1 MPPVVVRLQPNG
13 HLVLPKALRKRAGVA
28 DGAKLEVVWKDGS
41 FSMTPK
47 RAPEDPFRDL
57 AESIEL
63 LRQDTKAKGIDKM
76 TKRQINAAVAAMRRD
91 LKEERK
97 RRAS

>member
-13 HLVLPKALRKRAGVA
+13 QITLPRALRKRAGVA
-28 DGAKLEVVWKDGS
+28 DGAKLEVVWKNGQ
-41 FSMTPK
+41 FSMTP
-47 RAPEDPFRDL
+47 RPAPGDPFRAL
-57 AESIEL
+57 AESIDL
-63 LRQDTKAKGIDKM
+63 LRQDAKAKGIDKM
-76 TKRQINAAVAAMRRD
+76 TKRQISAAVAAMRRD